1 MGRPPGARL
10 SLGPNRVARAL
21 HQVASVSNASG
32 AVTLVQGHPLGLAV
46 ACASVV
52 VGLEARP
59 IQVEVCSSRGP
70 SFFQL
75 VGLAEAAV
83 REARVRVASALAG
96 LDVLIDEYAVT
107 VNLAPADL
115 RKAGATLDLA
125 IALALLGALGKIP
138 AHALKGTLLLG
149 ELGLDG
155 SLRPVRG
162 LLPQLDGARQRAVT
176 RAIVPAANGR
186 EAGIA
191 QGIEVRLAQSLKEAV
206 DHLTGR
212 RALAQAPR
220 TVFVAAPP
228 RAHGDLAEV
237 RGQASARRAL
247 EIAASG
253 AHNLLF
259 IGPPGSGKTLLA
271 RMLPGILPPLEF
283 DEAVECTSIH
293 SVAGLLP
300 PEQGIVSERPF
311 RAPHHS
317 VSEAGLVGG
326 GDIPR
331 PGEVSLAHH
340 GVLFLDELAEFRRG
354 ALEALRQP
362 LEDGSVCI
370 ARARARAWFPA
381 RPLLIGAVNPC
392 PCGYFSHPRR
402 RCACSDEG
410 RKRYRARLSGPLV
423 DRLDIHVA
431 VPPVEVS
438 ALTGARTGESSADVR
453 ARVTRARETQRRRA
467 AELGLSAR
475 VNAALTGAELERVAE
490 LGRDTR
496 RLMELA
502 VDKLGLS
509 ARAFTKVLRV
519 ARTIADI
526 EGEERVRQPHV
537 AEAIQ
542 GRLLDREVVR

>member
-1 MGRPPGARL
+1 MPSAL
-10 SLGPNRVARAL
+10 S
-21 HQVASVSNASG
+21 SV
-32 AVTLVQGHPLGLAV
+32 TIVQGQPLGLAV
-46 ACASVV
+46 ARASVV

-59 IQVEVCSSRGP
+59 ILVEVCSSRGP

-96 LDVLIDEYAVT
+96 LDVLLDEYAVT

-125 IALALLGALGKIP
+125 IAVALLAALGKLAP
-138 AHALKGTLLLG
+138 AALEGTLVLG

-162 LLPQLDGARQRAVT
+162 LLPQLDGARQRGLL
-176 RAIVPAANGR
+176 RAIVPHQNAL

-191 QGIEVRLAQSLKEAV
+191 QGLEVRLARTLQEALE
-206 DHLTGR
+206 HLAGR
-212 RALAQAPR
+212 RTLPL
-220 TVFVAAPP
+220 AAPTP
-228 RAHGDLAEV
+228 FLPSAAHTHGDLRDV
-237 RGQASARRAL
+237 RGQTGARRAL
-247 EIAASG
+247 EIAAAG

-271 RMLPGILPPLEF
+271 RLLPSILPPLEF

-293 SVAGLLP
+293 SVAGLLA
-300 PEQGIVSERPF
+300 PEQGIVTERPF

-326 GDIPR
+326 GDVPR

-362 LEDGSVCI
+362 LEDGVVCI

-381 RPLLIGAVNPC
+381 RPVLVGAVNPC

-402 RCACSDEG
+402 RCACTDEA
-410 RKRYRARLSGPLV
+410 RKRYRARLSGPLL
-423 DRLDIHVA
+423 DRIDIHVP

-438 ALTGARTGESSADVR
+438 ALTSARHGESSSDVR
-453 ARVTRARETQRRRA
+453 SRVARARDAQRRRA
-467 AELGLSAR
+467 ATLGLSAR
-475 VNAALTGAELERVAE
+475 VNAVLSAAELDQVAPLERNS
-490 LGRDTR
+490 R
-496 RLMELA
+496 RLVELA

-509 ARAFTKVLRV
+509 ARAFVKVLRV
-519 ARTIADI
+519 ARTIADL
-526 EGEERVRQPHV
+526 EGEERVKEPHV
-537 AEAIQ
+537 GEAIQ
-542 GRLLDREVVR
+542 GRLLDRDGGR

>member
-1 MGRPPGARL
+1 MDA
-10 SLGPNRVARAL
+10 SSNVAVIVR
-21 HQVASVSNASG
+21 
-32 AVTLVQGHPLGLAV
+32 GHPLGIASV
-46 ACASVV
+46 AASVV

-96 LDVLIDEYAVT
+96 LDVLLDEYAIT

-125 IALALLGALGKIP
+125 IALGILVALGRIGE
-138 AHALKGTLLLG
+138 HVLDGSLLLG

-155 SLRPVRG
+155 TLRPVRG
-162 LLPQLDGARQRAVT
+162 LLPQLDGAKRRGLHT
-176 RAIVPAANGR
+176 AIVPAANAI

-191 QGIEVRLAQSLKEAV
+191 RGLDVHLAQNLAEV
-206 DHLTGR
+206 VQHFTR
-212 RALAQAPR
+212 RR
-220 TVFVAAPP
+220 TLP
-228 RAHGDLAEV
+228 RAPATPFVPRATPTFGDLSEV
-237 RGQASARRAL
+237 RGQATARRAL
-247 EIAASG
+247 EIAAAG

-271 RMLPGILPPLEF
+271 RLMPGILPPLEF

-300 PEQGIVSERPF
+300 PEQGIVTERPF

-326 GDIPR
+326 GDVPR

-340 GVLFLDELAEFRRG
+340 GVLFLDELAEFRRA

-362 LEDGSVCI
+362 LEDGVVCI

-381 RPLLIGAVNPC
+381 RPVLLGAVNPC
-392 PCGYFSHPRR
+392 PCGYYSHPRR
-402 RCACSDEG
+402 RCVCSDEA
-410 RKRYRARLSGPLV
+410 RKRYRARLSGPLI

-431 VPPVEVS
+431 VPPVEVA
-438 ALTGARTGESSADVR
+438 ALTAAHRAESSEDVR
-453 ARVTRARETQRRRA
+453 ARVALARTIQRDRA
-467 AELGLSAR
+467 ARLGLSSTA
-475 VNAALTGAELERVAE
+475 NATLTRSELETVSPLDREA
-490 LGRDTR
+490 R
-496 RLMELA
+496 RLIAAA
-502 VDKLGLS
+502 VEKLGLS
-509 ARAFTKVLRV
+509 ARAFVKVLRV
-519 ARTIADI
+519 ARSIADL
-526 EGEERVRQPHV
+526 EGQERVRASHV

-542 GRLLDREVVR
+542 GRLLDREVPR

>member
-1 MGRPPGARL
+1 M
-10 SLGPNRVARAL
+10 
-21 HQVASVSNASG
+21 
-32 AVTLVQGHPLGLAV
+32 
-46 ACASVV
+46 
-52 VGLEARP
+52 
-59 IQVEVCSSRGP
+59 
-70 SFFQL
+70 FQL

-96 LDVLIDEYAVT
+96 LDVLVDEYALT

-125 IALALLGALGKIP
+125 IALGVLAALGKLP
-138 AHALKGTLLLG
+138 ARALTGTLLLG
-149 ELGLDG
+149 ELSLDG

-162 LLPQLDGARQRAVT
+162 LLPQLDGARQRGTA
-176 RAIVPAANGR
+176 RAIVPLANAR

-191 QGIEVRLAQSLKEAV
+191 HGVDVRLARTLAEAFE
-206 DHLTGR
+206 HLVGR
-212 RALAQAPR
+212 RPLPAAAR
-220 TVFVAAPP
+220 TPFVPG
-228 RAHGDLAEV
+228 RGIIHGDLADV
-237 RGQASARRAL
+237 RGQAGARRAL
-247 EIAASG
+247 EVAAAG

-271 RMLPGILPPLEF
+271 RLLPGVLPPLDF

-300 PEQGIVSERPF
+300 PEQGIVTERPF

-326 GDIPR
+326 GDVPR

-362 LEDGSVCI
+362 IEDGVVCI

-381 RPLLIGAVNPC
+381 RPLLVGAVNPC
-392 PCGYFSHPRR
+392 PCGYWSHPRR
-402 RCACSDEG
+402 KCSCSEEA
-410 RKRYRARLSGPLV
+410 RRRYRSRLSGPLV

-431 VPPVEVS
+431 VPPVEVA
-438 ALTGARTGESSADVR
+438 ALTATRHGETSAEVR
-453 ARVTRARETQRRRA
+453 ERVTRARAAQRERA
-467 AELGLSAR
+467 AALGLSAR
-475 VNAALTGAELERVAE
+475 VNAGLSTAELERVAPVE
-490 LGRDTR
+490 RDFK
-496 RLMELA
+496 RLLELA

-509 ARAFTKVLRV
+509 ARAFVKVLRV
-519 ARTIADI
+519 ARTIADL
-526 EGEERVRQPHV
+526 EGDERVRHPHV

-542 GRLLDREVVR
+542 GRLLDREVAR

>member
-1 MGRPPGARL
+1 MPLFTPA
-10 SLGPNRVARAL
+10 
-21 HQVASVSNASG
+21 VSI
-32 AVTLVQGHPLGLAV
+32 VQGQPLGLAQ

-52 VGLEARP
+52 VGLEARA

-96 LDVLIDEYAVT
+96 LDVLLDEYAVT

-125 IALALLGALGKIP
+125 IALGVLAALGKLP
-138 AHALKGTLLLG
+138 ARALAGTLLLG

-155 SLRPVRG
+155 SLRSVRG
-162 LLPQLDGARQRAVT
+162 LLPQLDGARQRGVA
-176 RAIVPAANGR
+176 RAIVPAENAR

-191 QGIEVRLAQSLKEAV
+191 RGLDVRLARTLAEAFH
-206 DHLTGR
+206 HLGGR
-212 RALAQAPR
+212 RPLPSASL
-220 TVFVAAPP
+220 TEFVPSPAK
-228 RAHGDLAEV
+228 AHGDLADV
-237 RGQASARRAL
+237 RGQSSARRAL
-247 EIAASG
+247 EIAAAG

-271 RMLPGILPPLEF
+271 RMMPGIFPPLEF

-300 PEQGIVSERPF
+300 PELGIVTERPF

-326 GDIPR
+326 GDVPR

-362 LEDGSVCI
+362 LEDGIVCI

-381 RPLLIGAVNPC
+381 RPVVVGAVNPC

-402 RCACSDEG
+402 RCACTEEA
-410 RKRYRARLSGPLV
+410 RKRYRARLSGPLI

-431 VPPVEVS
+431 VPPVEVA
-438 ALTGARTGESSADVR
+438 ALTGARHGESSALVR
-453 ARVTRARETQRRRA
+453 ERVARARELQRQRA
-467 AELGLSAR
+467 DVLGLSAR
-475 VNAALTGAELERVAE
+475 VNSTLSGAELERVAPVE
-490 LGRDTR
+490 RDFR

-509 ARAFTKVLRV
+509 ARAFVKVLRV
-519 ARTIADI
+519 ARTIADL

-542 GRLLDREVVR
+542 GRLLDREVAR

>member
-1 MGRPPGARL
+1 VLHCASGMR
-10 SLGPNRVARAL
+10 SLTTAVAIVQGQPLGIA
-21 HQVASVSNASG
+21 VAS
-32 AVTLVQGHPLGLAV
+32 
-46 ACASVV
+46 ASVV

-59 IQVEVCSSRGP
+59 IHVEVCSSRGP
-70 SFFQL
+70 AFFQL

-83 REARVRVASALAG
+83 RESRVRVASSLAG
-96 LDVLIDEYAVT
+96 LDVLLDEYAVT

-125 IALALLGALGKIP
+125 IALGVLAAIGKLDR
-138 AHALKGTLLLG
+138 ARLSGTLLLG

-162 LLPQLDGARQRAVT
+162 LLPQLDGARQRGLSA
-176 RAIVPAANGR
+176 AIVPATNAI

-191 QGIEVRLAQSLKEAV
+191 RGIDVRLASS
-206 DHLTGR
+206 
-212 RALAQAPR
+212 
-220 TVFVAAPP
+220 
-228 RAHGDLAEV
+228 LAEV
-237 RGQASARRAL
+237 VEHCAGRRRLPAAAPTAFVPRAAPSGMDLADVRGQSSARRAL
-247 EIAASG
+247 EVAAAG

-259 IGPPGSGKTLLA
+259 VGPPGSGKTLLA
-271 RMLPGILPPLEF
+271 RLLPSILPPLAFE
-283 DEAVECTSIH
+283 EAVECTSIH
-293 SVAGLLP
+293 SVAGLLA
-300 PEQGIVSERPF
+300 PEQGIVVERPF

-326 GDIPR
+326 GEVPR

-362 LEDGSVCI
+362 LEDGVVCI

-381 RPLLIGAVNPC
+381 RPLVVGAVNPC

-402 RCACSDEG
+402 RCLCTEDG

-423 DRLDIHVA
+423 DRLDVHVA

-438 ALTGARTGESSADVR
+438 ALTGARNGEPSEVVR
-453 ARVTRARETQRRRA
+453 ARVARARAVQRERA
-467 AELGLSAR
+467 ASLGLAAR
-475 VNAALTGAELERVAE
+475 VNAALAGAELERVVA
-490 LGRDTR
+490 LDRDSR
-496 RLMELA
+496 RLIEAA
-502 VDKLGLS
+502 VSRLGLS
-509 ARAFTKVLRV
+509 ARAFVKVLRV
-519 ARTIADI
+519 ARTIADL
-526 EGEERVRQPHV
+526 ESEERVRTPHV

-542 GRLLDREVVR
+542 GRLLDREVAQ